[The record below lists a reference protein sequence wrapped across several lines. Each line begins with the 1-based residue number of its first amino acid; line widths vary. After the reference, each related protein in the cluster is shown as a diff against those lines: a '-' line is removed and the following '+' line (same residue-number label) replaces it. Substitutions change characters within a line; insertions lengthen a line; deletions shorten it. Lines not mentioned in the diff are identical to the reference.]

1 MDYLVLGNRVLDAKN
16 INRTIKKQLINDR
29 EKKIFL
35 DKKKAIKLLT
45 KNYNNLD
52 RFFYFQKQKKIAYWN
67 TLKKPLHDLNN
78 KIKQWIKINKKIII
92 YGTYDQTSFLIKKI
106 KNFDKLNIIGFM
118 EYKSLND
125 DINNR
130 KRLRIL

>member
-1 MDYLVLGNRVLDAKN
+1 M
-16 INRTIKKQLINDR
+16 
-29 EKKIFL
+29 EHF
-35 DKKKAIKLLT
+35 
-45 KNYNNLD
+45 
-52 RFFYFQKQKKIAYWN
+52 
-67 TLKKPLHDLNN
+67 KKPLHDLNN

-130 KRLRIL
+130 KRLRIPYKKIKNITKELSSDTEVLISSYEFSYDIERQLKRKYSFINYFKFYNGYSRDILNSFKKK